1 MTFEER
7 VARCLA
13 LGAHPELLDVFTIR
27 EIERLSFLR
36 WCVQRGIVQ
45 EQRVTSRAAL
55 PLRVMRAH

>member
-45 EQRVTSRAAL
+45 EQRVT
-55 PLRVMRAH
+55 

>member
-45 EQRVTSRAAL
+45 EQLAAWSQDEL
-55 PLRVMRAH
+55 SEEDDW